1 MSNPKS
7 RQLTLRKSVIFP
19 FGLLYSTITLR
30 ARDFV
35 DYRAI
40 VERAAAAR
48 VKIESDYCL
57 GINILDVQITIY
69 ILLIQTLCKCKKAAA
84 ILLTIT
90 HF

>member
-48 VKIESDYCL
+48 VKIESELLFRYKYTRRSNHYL
-57 GINILDVQITIY
+57 YPLDTD
-69 ILLIQTLCKCKKAAA
+69 TL
-84 ILLTIT
+84 
-90 HF
+90 